1 MEAYDIIEVLN
12 SYIAQIYPDN
22 DGHFILH
29 KQVLPVPAINAYKEI
44 RYTLYY
50 IHKSH
55 KITVITTACKTRYVT
70 DVEKEV
76 VKRDTS
82 MQFLRQLFDFII
94 SGDMEKLIKEG
105 YGTKQIPDIS

>member
-1 MEAYDIIEVLN
+1 MEVYDIIEMLN

-29 KQVLPVPAINAYKEI
+29 KQVLPVPTINAYKDI

-55 KITVITTACKTRYVT
+55 KITVITTACKTRYIT
-70 DVEKEV
+70 DAEKEA
-76 VKRDTS
+76 VKRDIS
-82 MQFLRQLFDFII
+82 MQFLRQLLDFIN
-94 SGDMEKLIKEG
+94 SKDMEKLIKEG
-105 YGTKQIPDIS
+105 YGTE